1 MKRGEDF
8 QLELVER
15 EGPAAGGERATLSA
29 HVPEDLCW
37 VRGHFPGAPI
47 VPGVAQLIPLVERSA
62 RLSWP
67 ELGPVRGLR
76 RLKFSAPIRPG
87 ESLGV
92 ELSRASQ
99 EGAPTEVGFTLRRGE
114 ERVSRGTLLF
124 G

>member
-15 EGPAAGGERATLSA
+15 EEAEAGGARATLSA
-29 HVPEDLCW
+29 HAPEDLCW

-67 ELGPVRGLR
+67 ALGPVRGLR

-87 ESLGV
+87 ESLEV
-92 ELSRASQ
+92 DLSLKGS
-99 EGAPTEVGFTLRRGE
+99 EGAPAEVGFTLRRGE